1 MRVVFLED
9 VPNVAEAGDVR
20 DVKNGYGRNY
30 LFPRNLAVLAT
41 PDQLRRVDSLKKS
54 AAQRQ
59 EGSEARAQELSEVLE
74 GLTITISARSGP
86 TGRLYGSVS
95 AATVAE
101 EVSKAIG
108 HDIAGREIALQEP
121 IKAVGAYQTSV
132 RLSSEIAP
140 AITVDVVEEVVE
152 EKTPPR
158 KRKAKAQPAK
168 TKARAK
174 KEAVPTEP
182 EAETAAAVAEVA
194 GEEPEA
200 EAVAEV
206 VETVTEEDAPVEEG
220 ATMVEA
226 EAVAEVVETVTEED
240 APVEEEATMVEAE
253 AVAEVVETVTEEDA
267 PIEERATMVEAE
279 AVAEVMETVTEED
292 APVEEGATMVEAEAV
307 AEVMETVTEEETP
320 VEEGATMVE
329 AELPLKRP
337 RLWKPLPRKPPR
349 WRNQLRKPLRRKRGS
364 RAPEPGWPK
373 LKLHQSRKKSTR
385 RA

>member
-206 VETVTEEDAPVEEG
+206 VETVTEEEAPVEEG
-220 ATMVEA
+220 AVVEAEAVAEVVETVTEEEAPVEEGAAMVEA
-226 EAVAEVVETVTEED
+226 EAVAEVVETVTEEE
-240 APVEEEATMVEAE
+240 APVEEGAAMVEAE
-253 AVAEVVETVTEEDA
+253 AVAEVE
-267 PIEERATMVEAE
+267 PLPRKK
-279 AVAEVMETVTEED
+279 
-292 APVEEGATMVEAEAV
+292 
-307 AEVMETVTEEETP
+307 
-320 VEEGATMVE
+320 
-329 AELPLKRP
+329 LPLKRE
-337 RLWKPLPRKPPR
+337 LR
-349 WRNQLRKPLRRKRGS
+349 W
-364 RAPEPGWPK
+364 
-373 LKLHQSRKKSTR
+373 
-385 RA
+385 

>member
-206 VETVTEEDAPVEEG
+206 VETVTEEEAPVEEG

-226 EAVAEVVETVTEED
+226 EAVAVETVTEEE
-240 APVEEEATMVEAE
+240 APV
-253 AVAEVVETVTEEDA
+253 
-267 PIEERATMVEAE
+267 EERATMVEAE
-279 AVAEVMETVTEED
+279 AVAVETVTEEEAPVEEGAAMVEAEAVAVETVTEEE
-292 APVEEGATMVEAEAV
+292 APVEEGATMVEAVAV
-307 AEVMETVTEEETP
+307 ETVTEEATEVEKP
-320 VEEGATMVE
+320 VQEAVEEKEGKPRTRARVTKAKAASEQEEIDQKSVE
-329 AELPLKRP
+329 A
-337 RLWKPLPRKPPR
+337 
-349 WRNQLRKPLRRKRGS
+349 S
-364 RAPEPGWPK
+364 V
-373 LKLHQSRKKSTR
+373 R
-385 RA
+385 RAKRRVTRAKEDVQEQPDRESASSDEEKAEK